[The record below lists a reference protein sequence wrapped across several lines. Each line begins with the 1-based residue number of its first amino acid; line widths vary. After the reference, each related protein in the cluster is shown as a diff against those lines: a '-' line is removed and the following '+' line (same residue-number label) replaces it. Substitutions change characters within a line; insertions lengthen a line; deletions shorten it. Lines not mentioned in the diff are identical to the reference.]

1 MKKNQTHNAPVEN
14 QGASNEQAQARQIL
28 PTEVAVRINSIRTS
42 GNILAFAS
50 VNLNGCFAIPNVK
63 VMNGPNGPFV
73 SMPSY
78 KSGNE
83 YKDYCF
89 PCTKEFKREFD
100 ETVLDA
106 YHQQLSQ
113 KDGMQKDEAP
123 TPEEAK
129 ARQGLAMTM

>member
-1 MKKNQTHNAPVEN
+1 MK
-14 QGASNEQAQARQIL
+14 QARAPAPPPMQISVKIYD
-28 PTEVAVRINSIRTS
+28 PSKNGTELANATVTLNDCFAVRGIQIKE
-42 GNILAFAS
+42 G
-50 VNLNGCFAIPNVK
+50 K
-63 VMNGPNGPFV
+63 NGPFV
-73 SMPSY
+73 SMPSRLV
-78 KSGNE
+78 KGE

-100 ETVLDA
+100 EAVLDA

-123 TPEEAK
+123 APEEAK

>member
-1 MKKNQTHNAPVEN
+1 MKQAKAPTPAPMKIDVKIFMAKKD
-14 QGASNEQAQARQIL
+14 G
-28 PTEVAVRINSIRTS
+28 PV
-42 GNILAFAS
+42 LANAS
-50 VNLNGCFAIPNVK
+50 VNLNDCFAIK
-63 VMNGPNGPFV
+63 GIQIREGKNGPFV

-100 ETVLDA
+100 EAVLDA

-123 TPEEAK
+123 APEEAK